1 MKHWVIKNKL
11 YLVGALLGGLAGFLY
26 WNFVGCSSV
35 TCMITSK
42 PINSTVYGAT
52 MGALLLGMFKD
63 DKSRTPV
70 SYEKNENQQND
81 I

>member
-1 MKHWVIKNKL
+1 MKHWLSKNKL

-26 WNFVGCSSV
+26 WNFVGCSSG

-52 MGALLLGMFKD
+52 MGALLLGMFKA
-63 DKSRTPV
+63 DKSPSTV
-70 SYEKNENQQND
+70 SSEKNENQQND